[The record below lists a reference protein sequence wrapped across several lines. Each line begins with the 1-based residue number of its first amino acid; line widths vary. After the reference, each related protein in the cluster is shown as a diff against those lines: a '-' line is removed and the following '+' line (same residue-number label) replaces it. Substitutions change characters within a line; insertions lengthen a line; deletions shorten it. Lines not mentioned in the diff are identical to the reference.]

1 MITLRFFSVI
11 PVIFGSCLALISFP
25 QLMSSYQ
32 VREYNDQNCLK
43 FIFGRMKDRYRFVCG
58 QQLMQGKQLRYR

>member
-1 MITLRFFSVI
+1 
-11 PVIFGSCLALISFP
+11 
-25 QLMSSYQ
+25 MSSYQ

-43 FIFGRMKDRYRFVCG
+43 VIFGRMKDRDRFVCG